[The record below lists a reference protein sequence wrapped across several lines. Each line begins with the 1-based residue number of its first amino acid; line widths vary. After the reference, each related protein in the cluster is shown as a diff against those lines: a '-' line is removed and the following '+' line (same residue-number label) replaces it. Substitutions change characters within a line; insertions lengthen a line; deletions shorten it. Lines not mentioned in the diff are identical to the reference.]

1 MVLGLCCLLTACGTN
16 KPSTQDL
23 IDALQSSLP
32 GYIKIEGVSI
42 DATEDVGGEVDAKV
56 RMRFKGK
63 ASLIEPL
70 YVSSGG
76 NIHVS
81 GGSMRVLEESA
92 PSGQHLEF
100 YGIAQ
105 ATYKLDQWQIDFEE
119 REFTPTLRGR
129 PLPFYTPAE
138 SYVVKGSKEET
149 ALLAKKE
156 QEDAVRLKEQKE
168 QANNLI
174 QMFKDNNLLEGV
186 VRRIPHGDMPF
197 ELRISSFGGLDSA
210 KVFEGTLVWKE
221 SREDMNKTAAVY
233 CVYEDGHV
241 YIVEPNTAAA
251 GEPPEEFV
259 YGLTSFDNGVIRGSW
274 MLNPPTKSQALYQP
288 GRLIFIRAPR

>member
-1 MVLGLCCLLTACGTN
+1 MLTACGAS

-23 IDALQSSLP
+23 IAALQSSLP

-42 DATEDVGGEVDAKV
+42 EATEDVGSKVDAKV

-76 NIHVS
+76 LIDVS
-81 GGSMRVLEESA
+81 GESMMVLEESV
-92 PSGQHLEF
+92 PSGQQLEF

-105 ATYKLDQWQIDFEE
+105 AVYKLDQWQINFEE

-129 PLPFYTPAE
+129 PLHYYTPAE
-138 SYVVKGSKEET
+138 RYVVKGSKEET

-168 QANNLI
+168 QANNLV
-174 QMFKDNNLLEGV
+174 QLFKDNNLLEGV

-210 KVFEGTLVWKE
+210 KVFEGTFVWKE
-221 SREDMNKTAAVY
+221 AREDMNKTSSVY

-241 YIVEPNTAAA
+241 YIVEPDTAAA
-251 GEPPEEFV
+251 GESPEEFV
-259 YGLTSFDNGVIRGSW
+259 YGLTSFDNGEIRGSW
-274 MLNPPTKSQALYQP
+274 MMNPATKSQALNQP
-288 GRLIFIRAPR
+288 GRLIFIRSPR